1 MGCDVKVGDL
11 KLARLLLF
19 SEAHFMDYK
28 QTLNLPKTTF
38 PMKANLVKKEPEMLE
53 KWENMNLYQSIRESS
68 KGRKRY
74 MLHDGPPYANGNIHM
89 GTAFNKILKDI
100 IIKSRQMAGF
110 DAPYVP
116 GWDCHG
122 LPIEHKVD
130 MELGPKKAQMSQ
142 VEIRQ
147 ECRKYAEN
155 FINIQKN
162 EFVRLGVLGEWDN
175 PYLTMN
181 YPYEATIVREFGKF
195 ATNGNLVK
203 SKKPNYWCI
212 SCQTALAEAEV
223 EYGDHTAPS
232 IFVKFPMISNLS
244 ELFPALQGKD
254 VSVVIWTTTPWT
266 LPANLAIALHPDLEY
281 VAAETQDHGV
291 LILAK
296 GLLDTCMDNFGIE
309 SYEVLVEF
317 EAKVLE
323 HLEAKHPLYDRPSVI
338 VLASYVTLEA
348 GSGCVHT
355 APGHGREDY
364 ETGLAYGLDVYS
376 PVDDRGC
383 FTLDVDFFSGLQ
395 VFEANRVVNDKLAEV
410 GALLKE
416 QKITHEYPHC
426 WRCKKPVIFRST
438 EQWFISMEKNDLR
451 QKALNAINNVSWIP
465 SWGQNRI
472 HSMIENRPDWCISRQ
487 RAWGVPIT
495 VFFCEECGAQVVSQ
509 KIIDHV
515 CGLVEK
521 QGADVWFSE
530 PEENLVP
537 PGTKCPECGAAKF
550 KKETDILDVWFDSGV
565 SYAAVMEARGYLD
578 SPSDLYLEGSDQHR
592 GWFHSSL
599 LCSVGTRGEAPYRNV
614 LTHGFVVDGK
624 GKAMHKSAGNVIAPE
639 KLIKQYGAE
648 IVRMWVAGE
657 DYRDNIRLSQEI
669 LQRLTEAYRRI
680 RNTCRYL
687 LGNLSDFD
695 AEADS
700 VAYEEMEELDR
711 WALHQLQELSER
723 IQKAYE
729 TFNFHLVYH
738 SLHNFC
744 VLDLSSFYLDII
756 KDRLYTSPE
765 KSKARRSAQ
774 TAMNEIL
781 ETLVRLMAPMLSF
794 TADEIW
800 QHMGGKDRSASVHMD
815 LFVPVNES
823 YKDSELAERWETII
837 AIRKEATKALELARK
852 EKRIGHPLDASVTIG
867 LPPELMETLSP
878 YRDQVRT
885 ILIVSAAEIVEAGQ
899 VEDGIESE
907 TIPGLKIN
915 VSPSSDQK
923 CERCWIH
930 DPTVGQDQE
939 HPTICERC
947 LGVLDENQ

>member
-1 MGCDVKVGDL
+1 
-11 KLARLLLF
+11 
-19 SEAHFMDYK
+19 MDYK
-28 QTLNLPKTTF
+28 RTLNLPKTAF

-53 KWENMNLYQSIRESS
+53 KWENMGLYHLIRDLS

-100 IIKSRQMAGF
+100 IIKSKQMAGF

-130 MELGPKKAQMSQ
+130 MELGPEKADMSQ
-142 VEIRQ
+142 VEIRRH
-147 ECRKYAEN
+147 CRNYAEK
-155 FINIQKN
+155 FIGIQRD
-162 EFVRLGVLGEWDN
+162 EFIRLGVLGEWDK

-195 ATNGNLVK
+195 ATNGSLIK
-203 SKKPNYWCI
+203 SKKPNYWCT

-223 EYGDHTAPS
+223 EYGDHTSPS
-232 IFVKFPMISNLS
+232 IFVKFPMISDMTKTY
-244 ELFPALQGKD
+244 PALKVEN

-266 LPANLAIALHPDLEY
+266 IPANLAIALHPDLEY
-281 VAAETQDHGV
+281 VAAETQGNEV

-296 GLLDTCMDNFGIE
+296 GLLDTCMDNFGIK
-309 SYEVLVEF
+309 SYEILVEF
-317 EAKVLE
+317 KAAELE
-323 HLEAKHPLYDRPSVI
+323 NLEAKHPLYDRPSVI
-338 VLASYVTLEA
+338 VLAPYVTLEA

-364 ETGLAYGLDVYS
+364 ETGLQYKLDVYS
-376 PVDDRGC
+376 PVDDAGC
-383 FTLDVDFFSGLQ
+383 FTPDVGFFAGLQ
-395 VFEANRVVNDKLAEV
+395 VFEANSIVNAKLAEM

-416 QKITHEYPHC
+416 EDITHEYPHC

-451 QKALNAINNVSWIP
+451 QKALNSIDNVSWIP
-465 SWGQNRI
+465 SWGRDRI
-472 HSMIENRPDWCISRQ
+472 YNMIENRPDWCISRQ

-495 VFFCEECGAQVVSQ
+495 LFFCKDCGALVVSQ
-509 KIIDHV
+509 EIIDHV
-515 CGLVEK
+515 CGMVEK
-521 QGADVWFSE
+521 AGADVWFLE
-530 PEENLVP
+530 PEEKLLP
-537 PGTKCPECGAAKF
+537 PNIKCPECGADKF

-565 SYAAVMEARGYLD
+565 SYAAVMEGREYLD

-599 LCSVGTRGEAPYRNV
+599 LCSVGTRGEAPYGNV

-687 LGNLSDFD
+687 MGNLSDFD
-695 AEADS
+695 PEIDQ
-700 VAYEEMEELDR
+700 VPYDDMEEIDR

-723 IQKAYE
+723 IQGAYE
-729 TFNFHLVYH
+729 DFNFHLVYH

-744 VLDLSSFYLDII
+744 VLDLSAFYLDII

-765 KSKARRSAQ
+765 KSAARRSAQ
-774 TAMNEIL
+774 TTMNEIL
-781 ETLVRLMAPMLSF
+781 EVLVRLMAPILSF

-800 QHMGGKDRSASVHMD
+800 QHMNKDRPASVHAD
-815 LFVPVNES
+815 LFIPVNGS
-823 YKDSELAERWETII
+823 FKDSELVERWENII
-837 AIRKEATKALELARK
+837 MVRKEATKALELARK
-852 EKRIGHPLDASVTIG
+852 EKKIGHPLDACVTLG
-867 LPPELMETLSP
+867 LSPELMEKLRP
-878 YRDQVRT
+878 YEEHFRS
-885 ILIVSAAEIVEAGQ
+885 ILIVSSVDLVKIDQ
-899 VEDGIESE
+899 VEDGLQSE
-907 TIPGLKIN
+907 LIPGLK
-915 VSPSSDQK
+915 VGVAPSPDLK

-930 DPTVGQDQE
+930 DPTVGSDNN
-939 HPTICERC
+939 HPTICKRC
-947 LGVLDENQ
+947 LNVLNEITH